1 MGSEVNFS
9 RKAGAVITSVDA
21 HSPAEKAHI
30 QVGETL
36 LAVNGK
42 EIFDVLDYKFHAY
55 DMRLSLTLRSTDGKT
70 RTVLVQK
77 REGEELGLNFETYLM
92 DKPKSCSNR
101 CVFCFVDQ
109 LPCGMRKTL
118 YFKDDDAR
126 LSFLMGNYITL
137 TNLSDREVQRI
148 VDLRISPV
156 NVSVH
161 ATEPELR
168 AKMLGVPK
176 GAEGYAKMQ
185 QLAAGGITMNC
196 QIVACPNLNDGAHLQ
211 RSMEDLAA
219 LYPQVATVSVVPI
232 GITKHREGLYP
243 LEAYT
248 KAGAAATIEQIEAF
262 AETCR
267 QKFGTR
273 VFYASDE
280 FYLKAEQELPDDEYY
295 ENYQQLENGVG
306 LLRLLETEF
315 MGAVRMA
322 EGGLSPRPFSVATGT
337 SAAPFVRRLIDRAA
351 EKCHT
356 ISYSVY
362 AIEND
367 FFGHTIDV
375 AGLLTGQ
382 DIIAQLR
389 GKPLGE
395 VLFLPE
401 NCVRHGETLFLDDLT
416 ISDVERELRVPVRL
430 VPQDGW
436 EMFETLI
443 EQKEETNHAE
453 AAGSHCGPPKRGQEY
468 VI

>member
-1 MGSEVNFS
+1 MGSELNIS
-9 RKAGAVITSVDA
+9 ALAGAVVTSVDG
-21 HSPAEKAHI
+21 HSPAERAHI
-30 QVGETL
+30 KAGETL

-42 EIFDVLDYKFHAY
+42 EILDVLDYKFYAY
-55 DMRLSLTLRSTDGKT
+55 DVRLSLTLRGLDGAT
-70 RTVLVQK
+70 RTVSVSK

-92 DKPKSCSNR
+92 DKPKACSNR

-109 LPCGMRKTL
+109 LPKGMRKTL

-137 TNLSDREVQRI
+137 TNLSEREMQRI

-176 GAEGYAKMQ
+176 GGEGYAKMQ
-185 QLAAGGITMNC
+185 VLAAGGITMNC
-196 QIVACPNLNDGAHLQ
+196 QIVACPGLNDGAQLQ

-232 GITKHREGLYP
+232 GITKHREGLFP
-243 LEAYT
+243 LESYT
-248 KAGAAATIEQIEAF
+248 RERAAATIEQIEAF
-262 AETCR
+262 AEGCR
-267 QKFGTR
+267 QAFGSR

-280 FYLKAEQELPDDEYY
+280 LYLKAERELPSDDYY
-295 ENYQQLENGVG
+295 EDYQQLENGVG

-315 MGAVRMA
+315 MAAVRTA
-322 EGGLSPRPFSVATGT
+322 DEVYAPKPFSVATGV

-356 ISYSVY
+356 ISYEVY

-416 ISDVERELRVPVRL
+416 VSDVERELNIPIRL

-436 EMFETLI
+436 EMFEALI
-443 EQKEETNHAE
+443 EQKEENDHAE
-453 AAGSHCGPPKRGQEY
+453 TAGCHSGPPKRGQEY

>member
-1 MGSEVNFS
+1 MGSESNFS
-9 RKAGAVITSVDA
+9 RKAGAVITSVDP
-21 HSPAEKAHI
+21 HSPAYRAHI
-30 QVGETL
+30 HPGETL
-36 LAVNGK
+36 LAINNK
-42 EIFDVLDYKFHAY
+42 EIIDVLDYKFHAY
-55 DMRLSLTLRSTDGKT
+55 DVELSLTLRDPDGAI
-70 RTVLVQK
+70 RTVFVQK
-77 REGEELGLNFETYLM
+77 REGQELGLNFETYLM
-92 DKPKSCSNR
+92 DTPKSCSNR

-109 LPCGMRKTL
+109 LPKGMRKTL

-137 TNLSDREVQRI
+137 TNLSPREIQRI

-176 GAEGYAKMQ
+176 GAEGYAKMKI
-185 QLAAGGITMNC
+185 LAEGGITMNC
-196 QIVACPNLNDGAHLQ
+196 QIVTCPGLNDGPHLQ

-219 LYPQVATVSVVPI
+219 LYPQVATVSMVPI
-232 GITKHREGLYP
+232 GITKYRDGLYP
-243 LEAYT
+243 LEPFT
-248 KAGAAATIEQIEAF
+248 PEGAGETIDQIEAF
-262 AETCR
+262 AETCL

-280 FYLKAEQELPDDEYY
+280 FYLKAGRELPHDEYY

-315 MGAVRMA
+315 IGAVRMA
-322 EGGLSPRPFSVATGT
+322 DDNLTPRPFSVATGT
-337 SAAPFVRRLIDRAA
+337 SAAPFIRRLIDRAA
-351 EKCHT
+351 QKCHT
-356 ISYSVY
+356 ITYHVY

-395 VLFLPE
+395 ILFLPE
-401 NCVRHGETLFLDDLT
+401 NCVRHGENLFLDDLT
-416 ISDVERELRVPVRL
+416 ISDVSRELNIPVRL

-436 EMFETLI
+436 DVFEKLI
-443 EQKEETNHAE
+443 EQKEETDHVE
-453 AAGSHCGPPKRGQEY
+453 AAGSHSGPPKRGQEY
-468 VI
+468 VV